1 VWIIL
6 TYDINEKRVDK
17 IRKISLQYLIR
28 IQNSVFIGNIGW
40 ANLRILKEKLKKEIV
55 ESEDSIQFFILRD
68 EKLVKRIKI
77 GKSYEFSNII

>member
-1 VWIIL
+1 MWIIL
-6 TYDINEKRVDK
+6 TYDVNEKRVDK

-28 IQNSVFIGNIGW
+28 IQNSVFIGNIGR

-68 EKLVKRIKI
+68 EKIVKRIKI

>member
-1 VWIIL
+1 LWIIL

-28 IQNSVFIGNIGW
+28 IQNSVFIGDIGW
-40 ANLRILKEKLKKEIV
+40 ASLRILKERLKKEIV

-68 EKLVKRIKI
+68 EKLVKRIKL
-77 GKSYEFSNII
+77 GVSYEFSNII

>member
-1 VWIIL
+1 MWIIL

>member
-1 VWIIL
+1 MWIIL
-6 TYDINEKRVDK
+6 TYDVNEKRVDK

-68 EKLVKRIKI
+68 EKIVKRIKI